1 MGERG
6 EVLRRQS
13 TRTKFKNSDMDFAL
27 NWTLGVSQ
35 VIGMGPGEVLSAIS
49 TVRDG
54 DPGSWRDSFSRQG
67 AYLSHRANVF
77 EREGNVRAAGHS
89 AFGAA
94 YARRFAL
101 HFEDP
106 RAQAWETKVKEMEQE
121 FARAAALWDVPIRS
135 IEVPFEHGALP
146 GYYLEVDT
154 SPRPTVLMIGGG
166 DTLREDLFYYGG
178 YPGWQ
183 RGYNM
188 LMVDLPGQGTTPAA
202 GLTFRHDSST
212 SIRACIDWLEQ
223 HATSPDPRIAAYGL
237 SGGGYF
243 TAQAV
248 AADPRIVAWVAS
260 TPITDMALL
269 FQREMGAMLRAPGW
283 LLNTLTRLVGR
294 ANAILDISLRKYAW
308 QFGTSDFA
316 EVVARVQTEAPPVLP
331 EAITRP
337 SLFLLGDGEATELRR
352 QTEELTAD
360 MQRRGVDVTI
370 RRFSHEEGDA
380 HCQVTN
386 LELAHLV
393 VFDWLDRQFVDSP
406 SRPPA

>member
-1 MGERG
+1 MGDRD

-35 VIGMGPGEVLSAIS
+35 VIGMAPGEVLATIS

-67 AYLSHRANVF
+67 DYLSHRANVF

-106 RAQAWETKVKEMEQE
+106 RTPVWDTKVAEMELE
-121 FARAAALWDVPIRS
+121 FARAAAFWDVPIRS
-135 IEVPFEHGALP
+135 IKVPFEHGVLP
-146 GYYLEVDT
+146 GYYVEVDA

-166 DTLREDLFYYGG
+166 DTFREDLFYYGG

-188 LMVDLPGQGTTPAA
+188 LMVHLPGQGATPAT
-202 GLTFRHDSST
+202 GFTFRHDSSAA
-212 SIRACIDWLEQ
+212 IGACIDWLER
-223 HATSPDPRIAAYGL
+223 HATSPDPRIVAYGL

-248 AADPRIVAWVAS
+248 AADPRICAWVAS
-260 TPITDMALL
+260 TPITNMALL
-269 FQREMGAMLRAPGW
+269 FEREMGAMLRAPGW
-283 LLNTLTRLVGR
+283 LLNALTKLVGR

-308 QFGTSDFA
+308 QFGTADFA
-316 EVVARVQTEAPPVLP
+316 EVVARVQAEAPPVRP
-331 EAITRP
+331 EAIARP

-352 QTEELTAD
+352 QTEELAAV
-360 MQRRGVDVTI
+360 MQRRGYDVTI
-370 RRFSHEEGDA
+370 RRFAREEGDA

-386 LELAHLV
+386 LALAHLV
-393 VFDWLDRQFVDSP
+393 VFDWLDHQFKSNP
-406 SRPPA
+406 SEPPA

>member
-1 MGERG
+1 MHRLAGATRDLTGSAHRG
-6 EVLRRQS
+6 
-13 TRTKFKNSDMDFAL
+13 
-27 NWTLGVSQ
+27 
-35 VIGMGPGEVLSAIS
+35 
-49 TVRDG
+49 VRVG
-54 DPGSWRDSFSRQG
+54 GSS
-67 AYLSHRANVF
+67 
-77 EREGNVRAAGHS
+77 
-89 AFGAA
+89 
-94 YARRFAL
+94 
-101 HFEDP
+101 
-106 RAQAWETKVKEMEQE
+106 
-121 FARAAALWDVPIRS
+121 
-135 IEVPFEHGALP
+135 
-146 GYYLEVDT
+146 
-154 SPRPTVLMIGGG
+154 
-166 DTLREDLFYYGG
+166 
-178 YPGWQ
+178 
-183 RGYNM
+183 
-188 LMVDLPGQGTTPAA
+188 
-202 GLTFRHDSST
+202 
-212 SIRACIDWLEQ
+212 
-223 HATSPDPRIAAYGL
+223 
-237 SGGGYF
+237 F

>member
-1 MGERG
+1 MGERDG
-6 EVLRRQS
+6 VLRRQS
-13 TRTKFKNSDMDFAL
+13 TRTRFKNSDMDFAL

-54 DPGSWRDSFSRQG
+54 DPGGWRDSFSRQG
-67 AYLSHRANVF
+67 EYLSHRANVF

-106 RAQAWETKVKEMEQE
+106 RAQAWDTRVAEMERE
-121 FARAAALWDVPIRS
+121 FARAAGFWEVPIRS

-248 AADPRIVAWVAS
+248 AADPRIVVWVAS
-260 TPITDMALL
+260 TPITNMALL
-269 FQREMGAMLRAPGW
+269 FEREMGAMVRAPGW

-316 EVVARVQTEAPPVLP
+316 EVVARVQAEAPPVLP

-393 VFDWLDRQFVDSP
+393 VFDWLDHQFETSP
-406 SRPPA
+406 TGPPA